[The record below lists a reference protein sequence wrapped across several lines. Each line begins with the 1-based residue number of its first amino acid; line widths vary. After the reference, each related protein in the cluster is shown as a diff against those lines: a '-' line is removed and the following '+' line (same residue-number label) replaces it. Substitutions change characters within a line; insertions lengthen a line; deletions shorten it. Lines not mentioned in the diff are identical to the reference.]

1 VKDVIRR
8 DLRLSYLVA
17 PFRIVVPIL
26 GYVVLYPVILNG
38 FDAAIL
44 GLWSLLAVIPQA
56 LSSIDF
62 GFSLILTR
70 EVGGTQGKDLRAA
83 ADKYRAAQGAFLI
96 AAPLLLAAAVI
107 ASVFLPLQDLN
118 YSTAGI
124 QFSIIVMTATVI
136 LQRLAAL
143 DLAILN
149 GLGDNYYT
157 HFVAVWSP
165 MVFFAIAVAG
175 ALLRVPLEAL
185 SIGFFSSVVIG
196 WAAYRWRLRSKHTA
210 WFEGDMT
217 PMHKV
222 KVCGIVQLMRDG
234 WLLYAASLGM
244 MLRDPLLRYTIGL
257 SIGLEAVAVYEVAM
271 RLGRTGRDVISS
283 GFSALYSSFSV
294 LIRQNEF
301 DEVRTITSDALL
313 LLCLG
318 GGGLIGGIY
327 LFAPTL
333 LQFWLGDIGVTMVE
347 PTRIVCMWAAI
358 TLLNTPFWYQL
369 LAGKSERHAAQ
380 AIWLHTLSVLLIIP
394 VAMWIEISLTEVL
407 LYWLVGSILT
417 QVYLFYYA
425 EKLYGLVVSSFR
437 SAATAIVILVQ
448 LLAVVVLAALSAAGS
463 ISPFIATV
471 IFGCIV
477 IGLLFMNKS
486 RIFGWYHGSHA

>member
-1 VKDVIRR
+1 MKDVIRR

-44 GLWSLLAVIPQA
+44 GLWSSLAVIPQA

-70 EVGGTQGKDLRAA
+70 EVGGTEGKDLRAA

-96 AAPLLLAAAVI
+96 AGPLLVAAAVI
-107 ASVFLPLQDLN
+107 ASVLLPLQHLD

-165 MVFFAIAVAG
+165 MVFFGIAVTG

-185 SIGFFSSVVIG
+185 SIGFLSSVVVG
-196 WAAYRWRLRSKHTA
+196 WVAYRWRLRSKHKA
-210 WFEGDMT
+210 WFDVDKT
-217 PMHKV
+217 PLHKV
-222 KVCGIVQLMRDG
+222 KVCGIISLMRDG

-283 GFSALYSSFSV
+283 GFSALVF
-294 LIRQNEF
+294 
-301 DEVRTITSDALL
+301 
-313 LLCLG
+313 
-318 GGGLIGGIY
+318 
-327 LFAPTL
+327 
-333 LQFWLGDIGVTMVE
+333 
-347 PTRIVCMWAAI
+347 
-358 TLLNTPFWYQL
+358 
-369 LAGKSERHAAQ
+369 
-380 AIWLHTLSVLLIIP
+380 
-394 VAMWIEISLTEVL
+394 
-407 LYWLVGSILT
+407 
-417 QVYLFYYA
+417 
-425 EKLYGLVVSSFR
+425 
-437 SAATAIVILVQ
+437 
-448 LLAVVVLAALSAAGS
+448 VVLRPDSAAG
-463 ISPFIATV
+463 V
-471 IFGCIV
+471 
-477 IGLLFMNKS
+477 
-486 RIFGWYHGSHA
+486 